1 MMLSNLNWSINHVS
15 HIMSNESDRR
25 HSQLNSLVLIMIIF
39 CSFDDVFCKLSFIVV
54 LIGIISISMRPLL
67 RVVLIFSAITITI
80 IIICI
85 YAKHILPSS
94 RFNCFIPA
102 PKPQLVGFRSKKQ
115 LWNIYT
121 LEII

>member
-1 MMLSNLNWSINHVS
+1 
-15 HIMSNESDRR
+15 
-25 HSQLNSLVLIMIIF
+25 
-39 CSFDDVFCKLSFIVV
+39 
-54 LIGIISISMRPLL
+54 MRPLL
-67 RVVLIFSAITITI
+67 REVVLIFSAITITI

-102 PKPQLVGFRSKKQ
+102 RKPQLVGFRSKKQ